1 MGIIEFFTSA
11 IAVDTMT
18 KLAVAFILSSIIG
31 LERELVHKPAGI
43 KTHTLICISATLVMS
58 LGIYIRDVLVDPTMT
73 MDPTRLPAQIL
84 AGIGF
89 VGAGTIIRE
98 GLSVKGIT
106 TAASLLA
113 ITCVGLAVGAG
124 FYEGAILTT
133 ILMFFIL
140 YFTSPIQ
147 KIVSMK
153 SKVTTVCVISKISTG
168 IIGSV
173 QEIFEKNNLEV
184 ISIKQEKS
192 NSSNSTL
199 YKFLVRFN
207 DFSDKEALIQEI
219 LKINGVHEVH
229 LSRGISK
236 LDAEVEID

>member
-1 MGIIEFFTSA
+1 MGIIEFFTSSL
-11 IAVDTMT
+11 AVDTMT

-133 ILMFFIL
+133 ILMFFVL

-153 SKVTTVCVISKISTG
+153 SKVTTVCVISKIPTG

-207 DFSDKEALIQEI
+207 DFSDKETLIQEI
-219 LKINGVHEVH
+219 LKIHGVHEVH

-236 LDAEVEID
+236 LDAEADAD

>member
-1 MGIIEFFTSA
+1 
-11 IAVDTMT
+11 
-18 KLAVAFILSSIIG
+18 
-31 LERELVHKPAGI
+31 
-43 KTHTLICISATLVMS
+43 
-58 LGIYIRDVLVDPTMT
+58 
-73 MDPTRLPAQIL
+73 
-84 AGIGF
+84 
-89 VGAGTIIRE
+89 
-98 GLSVKGIT
+98 
-106 TAASLLA
+106 
-113 ITCVGLAVGAG
+113 
-124 FYEGAILTT
+124 
-133 ILMFFIL
+133 
-140 YFTSPIQ
+140 
-147 KIVSMK
+147 MK

>member
-1 MGIIEFFTSA
+1 MEILHFFTSSLA
-11 IAVDTMT
+11 IATMV

-31 LERELVHKPAGI
+31 IERELVHKPAGV

-58 LGIYIRDVLVDPTMT
+58 LGMYIRELYPEIVL
-73 MDPTRLPAQIL
+73 DPTRLPAQIL

-140 YFTSPIQ
+140 YFTHPIQ
-147 KIVSMK
+147 RVISGG
-153 SKVTTVCVISKISTG
+153 SKLTTFCVIAKKSTG

-173 QEIFEKNNLEV
+173 QEKFEKINLQV
-184 ISIKQEKS
+184 ISIKQDKS
-192 NSSNSTL
+192 NSSNSTIF
-199 YKFLVRFN
+199 KFLVRCN
-207 DFSDKEALIQEI
+207 DLTDKENLIQEI
-219 LKINGVHEVH
+219 LKIDGVNEVH
-229 LSRGISK
+229 LSRGIAK
-236 LDAEVEID
+236 VDIDD

>member
-1 MGIIEFFTSA
+1 MGIIEFFTST

-18 KLAVAFILSSIIG
+18 KLAVAVILSSIIG
-31 LERELVHKPAGI
+31 IERELVHKPAGI

-58 LGIYIRDVLVDPTMT
+58 LGMYVREVLDPTMT

-133 ILMFFIL
+133 ILMFFVL

-168 IIGSV
+168 IIGNV
-173 QEIFEKNNLEV
+173 QEILEKNNLEV

-199 YKFLVRFN
+199 YKFLVKFN
-207 DFSDKEALIQEI
+207 DFSDKETLIQEI
-219 LKINGVHEVH
+219 LKINGVNEVH

-236 LDAEVEID
+236 LDAENDVD

>member
-1 MGIIEFFTSA
+1 MEIIQFFTSSL
-11 IAVDTMT
+11 AVDTMV

-31 LERELVHKPAGI
+31 IERELVHKPAGV

-58 LGIYIRDVLVDPTMT
+58 LGMYIRALYPEIVL
-73 MDPTRLPAQIL
+73 DPTRLPAQIL

-98 GLSVKGIT
+98 GLSLKGIT

-133 ILMFFIL
+133 ILMFIIL
-140 YFTSPIQ
+140 YFTHPIQ
-147 KIVSMK
+147 RVISGG
-153 SKVTTVCVISKISTG
+153 SKLTTFCVIAKKSTG
-168 IIGSV
+168 VIGSV
-173 QEIFEKNNLEV
+173 QEKFEKINLDV
-184 ISIKQEKS
+184 ISIKQDKS
-192 NSSNSTL
+192 NSSNSTI
-199 YKFLVRFN
+199 YKFLVKCN
-207 DFSDKEALIQEI
+207 DLTDKENLIQEI
-219 LKINGVHEVH
+219 LKLDGVNEVH

-236 LDAEVEID
+236 VDIDD

>member
-1 MGIIEFFTSA
+1 MGIIEFFTSTIA
-11 IAVDTMT
+11 IDTIL
-18 KLAVAFILSSIIG
+18 KLALAVLLSSIIG
-31 LERELVHKPAGI
+31 IERELVHKPAGI

-58 LGIYIRDVLVDPTMT
+58 LGMYIRNLYPEMT

-98 GLSVKGIT
+98 GFSVKGIT
-106 TAASLLA
+106 TAASLLS

-124 FYEGAILTT
+124 FYEGAIFTT

-147 KIVSMK
+147 NIISSK
-153 SKVTTVCVISKISTG
+153 SKLTTVCVISKIPVG
-168 IIGSV
+168 IIGNV
-173 QEIFEKNNLEV
+173 QEIFERNHIDVL
-184 ISIKQEKS
+184 SIKQEKDIS
-192 NSSNSTL
+192 EKSTI
-199 YKFLVRFN
+199 YKFLVAFN
-207 DFSDKEALIQEI
+207 KISDKEALIQEM
-219 LKINGVHEVH
+219 LKINGVCEVH

-236 LDAEVEID
+236 LYTDAEID

>member
-1 MGIIEFFTSA
+1 MEILEFFTSSL
-11 IAVDTMT
+11 AVDTMI

-31 LERELVHKPAGI
+31 IERELVHKPAGV

-58 LGIYIRDVLVDPTMT
+58 LGMYIRELYPEIVL
-73 MDPTRLPAQIL
+73 DPTRLPAQIL

-133 ILMFFIL
+133 ILMFIIL
-140 YFTSPIQ
+140 YFTHPIQ
-147 KIVSMK
+147 RVISGG
-153 SKVTTVCVISKISTG
+153 SKLTTFCVIAKKSTG
-168 IIGSV
+168 VIGNV
-173 QEIFEKNNLEV
+173 QEKFEKINLEV
-184 ISIKQEKS
+184 VSIKQDKS
-192 NSSNSTL
+192 NSSNSTI
-199 YKFLVRFN
+199 YKFLVRCN
-207 DFSDKEALIQEI
+207 DLTDKENLIQEI
-219 LKINGVHEVH
+219 LKLDGVTEVH

-236 LDAEVEID
+236 IDIDNDD